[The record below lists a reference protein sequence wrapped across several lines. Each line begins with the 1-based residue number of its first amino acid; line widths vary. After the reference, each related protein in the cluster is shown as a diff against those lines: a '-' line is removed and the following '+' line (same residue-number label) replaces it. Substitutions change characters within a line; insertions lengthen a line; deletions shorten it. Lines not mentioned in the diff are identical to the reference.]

1 VTTVNNI
8 YIATL
13 YTFRK
18 RLDKDNL
25 EDFVDILLAHLE
37 EAEPESML
45 TMEQVL
51 FELEDFLGGHSAVS
65 NLVGRAIVE
74 IATVAGLSKT
84 IYEQVSLKNQKC
96 LSKSLT
102 QTSD

>member
-1 VTTVNNI
+1 MQHQNSTE
-8 YIATL
+8 YSL
-13 YTFRK
+13 LHRE

-37 EAEPESML
+37 EAEPENKL

-65 NLVGRAIVE
+65 NLIGRAIVE
-74 IATVAGLSKT
+74 IASVPALSTK
-84 IYEQVSLKNQKC
+84 IFEQVRMQMHTNFLIKLK
-96 LSKSLT
+96 S
-102 QTSD
+102 